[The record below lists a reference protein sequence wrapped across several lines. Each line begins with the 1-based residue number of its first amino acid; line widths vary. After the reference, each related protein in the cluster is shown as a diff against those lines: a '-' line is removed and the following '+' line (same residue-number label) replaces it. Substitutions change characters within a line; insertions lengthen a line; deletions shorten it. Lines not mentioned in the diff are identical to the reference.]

1 MLIDELI
8 NLSEIIAKY
17 ADLYQ
22 KLYDS
27 KGSVRFRFDTKE
39 KVYINYDKLGR
50 SKNSKRIIRRGWIT
64 YGLDYL
70 ELSLFD
76 NEHNIITIHVFN
88 DTSSKLLENTSQLV
102 KVHNKNLYNN
112 LLSIL
117 TDKRTGN
124 KKK

>member
-50 SKNSKRIIRRGWIT
+50 SKKSKRIIRRGWIS

-88 DTSSKLLENTSQLV
+88 DAQSKLLGNTSQLV
-102 KVHNKNLYNN
+102 KVHNKNLYNK

-117 TDKRTGN
+117 SDKRTKN

>member
-50 SKNSKRIIRRGWIT
+50 SKKSKRIIRRGWIS

-88 DTSSKLLENTSQLV
+88 DAQSKLLENTSQLV
-102 KVHNKNLYNN
+102 KVHNKNLYNK

-117 TDKRTGN
+117 SDKRTKN